1 MLASRLHPLA
11 LSIALASSLP
21 VLADSQLDPVVVTA
35 PAMNEVLTVVTDPKA
50 PRQPV
55 PAHDGADLLKS
66 IPGFAV
72 IRKGG
77 TDGDPLFRGMAAS
90 RLSILLDGETIL
102 GGCGNRMDPPT
113 AYVFPEEYDSVTI
126 LKGPQ
131 SVKHASG
138 SSAGTVMFERAKPD
152 FSTNPLQ
159 GYVSLLGGSFGRND
173 QVAQILAGGEK
184 GYIRLSG
191 TRSDAD
197 NYQDG
202 DGNEVHSAYTRWS
215 TSAQLG
221 WTPDADTTL
230 ELSAAKSDGEAAYG
244 DRGMDGTAF
253 DRTNIGLSYERN
265 NLSPIVAQVKARI
278 YHNYVDHV
286 MDNYSLR
293 VQPGMK
299 MLNNPDRE
307 TQGATASTELN
318 LSDRLTLELGAEHQ
332 RNEHSL
338 RKDPDYQSKSRDE
351 DMRFTSNAL
360 FAEATQQ
367 LDDGDSLHAGLRVT
381 RDEAED
387 LRSGK
392 TTSGT
397 EDNQWLT
404 SAFARYEQQ
413 LNSNTRSY
421 IGLGYTERAADYWER
436 TRNPAASTFAL
447 NPEQTTQLDIGLV
460 YSSTDI
466 KASVSAFYAHHNDY
480 ILIEKLSA
488 VASDARNIRATTL
501 GTEADLSWR
510 FAPNWTSTSTLAWVY
525 GENDSEDRALG
536 QMPAPELRLGLNYE
550 QGAWSAGGL
559 LRGVS
564 KQSRVAVNQGNIVG
578 QDIGKTSGYAVFS
591 LHAGY
596 QVMENL
602 LVTAGIDNLFD
613 RTYAEHISRN
623 GATVPGY
630 DVTTERINEPGRNL
644 WLKAQYNF

>member
-1 MLASRLHPLA
+1 
-11 LSIALASSLP
+11 
-21 VLADSQLDPVVVTA
+21 
-35 PAMNEVLTVVTDPKA
+35 
-50 PRQPV
+50 
-55 PAHDGADLLKS
+55 
-66 IPGFAV
+66 
-72 IRKGG
+72 
-77 TDGDPLFRGMAAS
+77 
-90 RLSILLDGETIL
+90 
-102 GGCGNRMDPPT
+102 MDPPT

-152 FSTNPLQ
+152 FSSDAVQ

-173 QVAQILAGGEK
+173 QVAQILAGGDQ
-184 GYIRLSG
+184 GYIRLNG

-197 NYQDG
+197 NYEDG

-221 WTPDADTTL
+221 WTPDEDTTI

-244 DRGMDGTAF
+244 DRGMDGVAF
-253 DRTNIGLSYERN
+253 DRTNIGLSYEQN
-265 NLSPIVAQVKARI
+265 NLSPLVAQVKARI

-293 VQPGMK
+293 EVLPTAKK
-299 MLNNPDRE
+299 MVSNPDRE
-307 TQGATASTELN
+307 TQGATASTLLN

-338 RKDPDYQSKSRDE
+338 RKAMSMVAGDAAADPDYQSQPRID

-367 LDDGDSLHAGLRVT
+367 LDGGDSLHAGLRIT

-387 LRSGK
+387 LRSNK
-392 TTSGT
+392 TTSGM

-436 TRNPAASTFAL
+436 TRNPAAISSMMTGMASTFEL
-447 NPEQTTQLDIGLV
+447 KPEQTTQLDIGLV

-466 KASVSAFYAHHNDY
+466 KASVSAFYAHHKDY
-480 ILIEKLSA
+480 ILIEKLTDF
-488 VASDARNIRATTL
+488 ASDARNIRATTL
-501 GTEADLSWR
+501 GTEADLAWR

-564 KQSRVAVNQGNIVG
+564 KQSRVAKDQGNIVG

-630 DVTTERINEPGRNL
+630 DVTTDRINEPGRNL